1 METTNEIT
9 KTEVLSKRI
18 SVLNAQF
25 DNGFITLS
33 QLESMVEGAIEE
45 FNCGDAG

>member
-1 METTNEIT
+1 MEQTNEIT

-45 FNCGDAG
+45 YNCGDVG

>member
-1 METTNEIT
+1 MEQTNETT

-18 SVLNAQF
+18 SALNAQF
-25 DNGFITLS
+25 ENGFITLS